1 MPDGTGRTLKT
12 AHAVLRV
19 LRLLHATPSGLTAGE
34 VADQLG
40 RSRSTAINLLN
51 TLCAEGFAER
61 DDHDARYR
69 AGGLTGPATSSID
82 TAALRTL
89 YERTNERTYLATA
102 EPARIVVQE
111 SQGRQGLPYVPGLT
125 PSITNQAH
133 ALAVGKAFLAHL
145 GPDALDRHV
154 DAHGLSAFTGR
165 TVTEPDRLRA
175 NLHEVRA
182 QGVAV
187 DVEEFAEGHCCI
199 AAPLLGH
206 DGKLLGALALSVNV
220 RRFRAQGKK
229 LTQEVAAAA
238 RNAIERVEYATPLR
252 LEALI
257 HEPRTA

>member
-1 MPDGTGRTLKT
+1 MPDGAGRTLKT

-19 LRLLHATPSGLTAGE
+19 LRLLQAAPSGLTAGE

-69 AGGLTGPATSSID
+69 EAGPTGPATSSID
-82 TAALRTL
+82 PAALRTL

-111 SQGRQGLPYVPGLT
+111 SRGRQGLPYVPGLT

-133 ALAVGKAFLAHL
+133 ALAVGRAVLAHL
-145 GPDALDRHV
+145 GPDALDRYV

-165 TVTEPDRLRA
+165 TVTDPGRLRA
-175 NLHEVRA
+175 NLVEVRA
-182 QGVAV
+182 HGVAV

-206 DGKLLGALALSVNV
+206 DGKLLGALGLSVNV
-220 RRFRAQGKK
+220 RRFRAQGKQ
-229 LTQEVAAAA
+229 LAQEVAAAA
-238 RNAIERVEYATPLR
+238 RHAIERVEDATPVH
-252 LEALI
+252 LETFTQQA
-257 HEPRTA
+257 